1 MSIVCTNLLKSLY
14 RSNLAMLVL
23 LFFISACSENITT
36 ECEPV
41 SGSQNGKTLSN
52 FSEIQ
57 KQIFTPSCALSGCHA
72 GSNIQANLNLSEGN
86 SYNNLVAIQ
95 SLLNP
100 AFLRVKPGDSE
111 NSFLV
116 KMLRNSGNGSSLM
129 PPSGKLSDAVI
140 DSIVTWIN
148 NGAFNN

>member
-1 MSIVCTNLLKSLY
+1 MSLY
-14 RSNLAMLVL
+14 HTISIKRLFLKNLATLVL
-23 LFFISACSENITT
+23 LFFITGCSENITT
-36 ECEPV
+36 ECEPF
-41 SGSQNGKTLSN
+41 SGSQTAKTLSS

-57 KQIFTPSCALSGCHA
+57 KEVFTPSCALSGCHA
-72 GSNIQANLNLSEGN
+72 GSNLQANLNLIAGE
-86 SYNNLVAIQ
+86 SYNNLVGKQ

-148 NGAFNN
+148 NGALNN